1 LDTSKINKII
11 LLDLAKKEITVEPG
25 IIRDELNRFLEP
37 HNLFFSPIT
46 STANRATIGGM
57 VGNNSSGTT
66 SIKYG
71 VTRDKVIALKTILH
85 DGSEVTFE
93 DIDKNELDEK
103 LKLESLEGDIYRFF
117 YEKFSTP
124 SLLHLIEK
132 EAPSQDIHRRNTG
145 YAVDE
150 IVNMQP
156 FSPDGNSFN
165 LAKLIAG
172 SEGTLCIIKEVTLA
186 LDKTPPSLV
195 TVVATHCNSI
205 KDALLSTQ
213 LAMKFDPYKC
223 EFMDKI
229 ILDCTKENID
239 QLDNRF
245 FISGAPKAVLMVEFR
260 HDTEQELKEQVA
272 EYIKTVDLAKLS
284 FHHSLIHN
292 EETSK
297 VWNLRSAGLGLLA
310 NIPGD
315 KKAVACVED
324 TAVSINKL
332 PEYIEEFTTLMEGYN
347 QKAVYYAHAGAGEI
361 HLRPVLNL
369 KLKEDRE
376 LFYNITKD
384 TAHLV
389 KKYKGSLSGEHG
401 DGRVRAP
408 FIPIMVGDQIQ
419 QLFIEI
425 KQLFDPHNIF
435 NPGKIVHPKSM
446 LDDLRTDYSEE
457 IHLNTIYDFL
467 PEGGFLRA
475 VEKCNGSGDCRKLPE
490 ENGTMCPS
498 FHATRSEH
506 DTTRARANMLREYMT
521 EGGVS
526 VNAHEVKSVL
536 DLCISCKACK
546 SECPSG
552 VDMSAMKAEFTYQYY
567 EEFGIP
573 FRDKAFAN
581 ISRIHKMFQFSP
593 ALHNLGLTQKII
605 STSLKKMLGI
615 AKKRSIPKLYKSLL
629 SWDQNR
635 KKEVKD
641 GGELYVYVDEFTNYI
656 DTPIGKKAIVL
667 LEDLGYNPI
676 LLKHPSSGRAE
687 LSKGFL
693 KKAKKIA
700 EENIDFWKGKIS
712 EGKPLVGIEPSAILG
727 FRDEYLRLVDEEL
740 LAEAKKIAKYTFTI
754 EEFIANEYK
763 ANRIKSKQF
772 VSSKK
777 SIHLHV
783 HCHQKAL
790 SKIEYSVACLSI
802 PNGFHVELIPSGC
815 CGMAGSFGYEKEHYE
830 ISMKIGEQIL
840 FPAIRKSEADYIAA
854 AGTSCRHQIKDGTDK
869 ESMHPIEILYDSIL
883 RK

>member
-1 LDTSKINKII
+1 
-11 LLDLAKKEITVEPG
+11 
-25 IIRDELNRFLEP
+25 
-37 HNLFFSPIT
+37 
-46 STANRATIGGM
+46 M